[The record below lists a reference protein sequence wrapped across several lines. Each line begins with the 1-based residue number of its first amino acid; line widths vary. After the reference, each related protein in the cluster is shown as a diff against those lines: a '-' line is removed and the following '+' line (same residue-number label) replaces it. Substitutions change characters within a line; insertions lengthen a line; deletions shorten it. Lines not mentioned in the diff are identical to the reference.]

1 MGNILRQTATGRRA
15 TMRLLLHLAAA
26 ILLLSASAAGA
37 ADYPSEE
44 PRLALVIGNG
54 AYPVDPLKNAV
65 QDAQALAATLTALGF
80 SVTQLQNAGYR
91 EMLDALRNFG
101 QNMQRQRGTAL
112 FYFSGHGLQLEGENY
127 LLPIDSDIRRAHEIK
142 YSALHVAQVLD
153 EMEYANNRVNIVVLD
168 ASRNSSFAGE
178 YRSVSRG
185 LAQVDAPGGTLI
197 ALSTAPGNVSDDSEE
212 HSGLYTKQLIA
223 NLSTPGLPVE
233 QIFKRV
239 RVDVMRAS
247 GGAQVP
253 WENSSLVGDFYFS
266 PPRDGLS
273 ATTAPG
279 AYLPSPAATLAP
291 SVAPPP
297 ASNSKAVELAAWSN
311 IKHSENPA
319 DYEAYLEHYPQGQFQ
334 ALANFRLRKYRR
346 QNNPRASAAPSQAT
360 PPPPPPAVATAPQ
373 AAPSYTADW
382 VAPAYTPP
390 PPVATSAPQ
399 PTFDM
404 PTPTQELLQKAHA
417 AFAAN
422 RLTTPANDSALKW
435 SRDLLALDPGNLEA
449 RAIIR
454 QVIDKYLGWSAVNLR
469 RDNTDKARRYL
480 DKATRLSGYASLQQQ
495 DKMHAIEAQITAA
508 RTADS
513 APEPEPET
521 TAPVAEAAPSEPE
534 EEEGPSSIFEAIAED
549 LSKINLETIQ
559 KDLTRQHEKSGFRL
573 HDYE

>member
-273 ATTAPG
+273 ATTAPSGDAG
-279 AYLPSPAATLAP
+279 AISSATTSQQLK
-291 SVAPPP
+291 SGG
-297 ASNSKAVELAAWSN
+297 
-311 IKHSENPA
+311 IGG
-319 DYEAYLEHYPQGQFQ
+319 LEQHQ
-334 ALANFRLRKYRR
+334 AQRESGRLR
-346 QNNPRASAAPSQAT
+346 SLFGTLS
-360 PPPPPPAVATAPQ
+360 
-373 AAPSYTADW
+373 
-382 VAPAYTPP
+382 
-390 PPVATSAPQ
+390 
-399 PTFDM
+399 
-404 PTPTQELLQKAHA
+404 
-417 AFAAN
+417 
-422 RLTTPANDSALKW
+422 
-435 SRDLLALDPGNLEA
+435 A
-449 RAIIR
+449 RAIPSSGQLPATQIPPPKQSASLCR
-454 QVIDKYLGWSAVNLR
+454 AIASDSPTTASSRGNRTASRAKLHGGLGR
-469 RDNTDKARRYL
+469 
-480 DKATRLSGYASLQQQ
+480 TRLYA
-495 DKMHAIEAQITAA
+495 ATAS
-508 RTADS
+508 RH
-513 APEPEPET
+513 EC
-521 TAPVAEAAPSEPE
+521 AATD
-534 EEEGPSSIFEAIAED
+534 F
-549 LSKINLETIQ
+549 
-559 KDLTRQHEKSGFRL
+559 
-573 HDYE
+573 